1 MHSYILMCMHTRTYI
16 LRFARARE
24 ERGGVFVGY
33 SWGIHGVF
41 MGYSYVSGMC
51 RVCIGYVSGMYR
63 NIQGARGLRYKIPC
77 RYLQVSKKS
86 STFVGNFEAGS
97 GERESESGK
106 QESGNGNRKARSEKR
121 ESGSGNQESKIKN

>member
-33 SWGIHGVF
+33 SWGIHGV
-41 MGYSYVSGMC
+41 YI
-51 RVCIGYVSGMYR
+51 CIGYVSGMYR
-63 NIQGARGLRYKIPC
+63 VCIGTYKVRGGLHYKIPC

-86 STFVGNFEAGS
+86 STFVGNFESGS
-97 GERESESGK
+97 GE
-106 QESGNGNRKARSEKR
+106 
-121 ESGSGNQESKIKN
+121 